1 MMADPR
7 SLFTRRARLLA
18 LRAMASCGLLLS
30 GCDSGPL
37 RGVAL
42 DPPKAIPMFAFTR
55 ANGAMFE
62 TKPAGDGL
70 MVFFFGYTNCPD
82 VCPTTLADWKRVKA
96 RLGGDTSRVQFVFVT
111 VDPERDTPDVAQ
123 KYAEGFDRSFIGVSG
138 DSATTARIQ
147 QAFGVASIRDATT
160 ADAEYLVSHSS
171 QSFLVNGEGRLV
183 SMYSFGSG
191 WDALLD
197 DIKRLL

>member
-1 MMADPR
+1 MMAD
-7 SLFTRRARLLA
+7 TRTRCTRHARLLA
-18 LRAMASCGLLLS
+18 QVTIVLGALLVAA
-30 GCDSGPL
+30 CDRGPL

-42 DPPKAIPMFAFTR
+42 DPPKALPVFEFTR
-55 ANGAMFE
+55 ADGAALT
-62 TKPAGDGL
+62 TKPADGGL
-70 MVFFFGYTNCPD
+70 MVFFFGYTHCPD

-96 RLGGDTSRVQFVFVT
+96 RLGPDTSRVQFVFVT

-123 KYAEGFDRSFIGVSG
+123 QYAAGFDPSFIGVSG

-147 QAFGVASIRDATT
+147 QAFGVASIRDAAA